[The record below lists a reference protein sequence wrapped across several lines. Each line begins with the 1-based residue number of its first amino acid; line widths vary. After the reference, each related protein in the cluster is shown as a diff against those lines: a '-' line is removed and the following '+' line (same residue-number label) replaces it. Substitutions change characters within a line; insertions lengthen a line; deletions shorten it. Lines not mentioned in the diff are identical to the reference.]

1 MNFKSNPHSKKENY
15 EMGVLE
21 EALLKFREIV
31 GNHNLLDKRIQVKM
45 RPLKPEEAIGKPER
59 DDFPLLKGKEVLV
72 EADFLSAKGQ
82 AFTDEPS
89 NFEGYI
95 EDVLNLELSTNRNRA
110 VVVATIN
117 AVLRYLEMTWGTIH
131 CKDEEPS
138 QCANE
143 MAERFYRRWGENT
156 TIGIVG
162 LQPAIASAMIRV
174 FTSSNVKI
182 ADLDEDNIGKN
193 FDGVEVLDGRKFSKK
208 VVADSFVALITGS
221 SVVNGTIDELIEVSK
236 MDNKNRIVIF
246 YGTTIAGV
254 ASLLNLNRLCFR
266 SH

>member
-1 MNFKSNPHSKKENY
+1 MSI
-15 EMGVLE
+15 LE
-21 EALLKFREIV
+21 EALFKFKEIV
-31 GNHNLLDKRIQVKM
+31 ENHGLLNKKIQIKM

-59 DDFPLLKGKEVLV
+59 DDFPLLKGKEVLI

-89 NFEGYI
+89 DFEGYI
-95 EDVLNLELSTNRNRA
+95 EDVLKLSLSTNRNRA

-117 AVLRYLEMTWGTIH
+117 AVLRHLNMTWGTIH

-138 QCANE
+138 QCAAE
-143 MAERFYRRWGENT
+143 MAERFYRRWGKNT
-156 TIGIVG
+156 TIGMVG
-162 LQPAIASAMIRV
+162 LQPALAASMITV
-174 FTSSNVKI
+174 FSANNVKI
-182 ADLDEDNIGKN
+182 ADLDEDNIGKDFN
-193 FDGVEVLDGRKFSKK
+193 GVKILDGREFSKK
-208 VVADSFVALITGS
+208 VVAESFVALITGS
-221 SVVNGTIDELIEVSK
+221 SVVNGTIDELIGVSK

-254 ASLLNLNRLCFR
+254 ASLLNLNRLCFK